1 MRFLFG
7 GAITAITGMLANR
20 YGPVFGGLFLAF
32 PALFPA
38 SATLLESHEREKKR
52 RAGIANTSRG
62 REAAALDARGAA
74 IGSIGLVGFA
84 LIAWKLLPISKRR
97 GRAFRSACGVDRD
110 FGSDLAAAQAP
121 SFSPQRPRRRGIAR
135 ACFVKRRLTFTAS
148 RFSSVFD
155 STPCFCGTFYVENSI
170 FLTQMPVVVDEELFQ
185 FLHEFLA

>member
-1 MRFLFG
+1 MRVYFDISDLKDTKWYELAVRFLFG

-74 IGSIGLVGFA
+74 IGSIGLAGFA
-84 LIAWKLLPISKRR
+84 LIAWKLVPMSNGVIALFGALVVWAAISVLIWRLRR
-97 GRAFRSACGVDRD
+97 HRLFLRKGHAS
-110 FGSDLAAAQAP
+110 AAAHAP
-121 SFSPQRPRRRGIAR
+121 
-135 ACFVKRRLTFTAS
+135 V
-148 RFSSVFD
+148 SSKGD
-155 STPCFCGTFYVENSI
+155 
-170 FLTQMPVVVDEELFQ
+170 
-185 FLHEFLA
+185 